1 MTQINKNMIW
11 NSVGNTA
18 YNGLQGL
25 ITVMTAR
32 KLGMDSAGVLSL
44 AMSVSLIF
52 RSVTYFG
59 TREFLVT
66 DREDKYSFSDYFGLR
81 TLCCPVSFALCII
94 FAALNRYSHEQLAAI
109 LLYMIFRLSEGLS
122 DIIYGNLQKN
132 ERLDKAGMLI
142 TGKAVISTAA
152 FMSGFYLLDSLNIG
166 LLFMSVSAMLY
177 SLMAELPTTQV
188 CIARS
193 SFKKIRQLAVETLP
207 VFIYLLENSVIFNA
221 PKYFLSKVSDEASVG
236 LYSSLF
242 SFILIIHA
250 LFQYLYFPYITV
262 FTKME
267 GEKRY
272 ADASKLAAKLIISLI
287 IVASI
292 FSAAA
297 LTFGNTIFMAVFNT
311 DIDVLPFLIPAIAS
325 VCTYSAL
332 TFFASVTIIKRD
344 LKGLILG
351 YLIGILLYIPTPVI
365 FIPMWGINGASLGM
379 LLAAASTTLFLVIW
393 NRKIHRPK

>member
-18 YNGLQGL
+18 YNWLQWL
-25 ITVMTAR
+25 ITVITAR

-66 DREDKYSFSDYFGLR
+66 DREGKYSFSDYFGLR
-81 TLCCPVSFALCII
+81 TLCCIFSFALCAI
-94 FAALNRYSHEQLAAI
+94 FAALNGYSHEQLAAI

-122 DIIYGNLQKN
+122 DIIYAELQKK

-142 TGKAVISTAA
+142 SGKAVITTAA
-152 FMSGFYLLDSLNIG
+152 FMAGFYLGDSLILG
-166 LLFMSVSAMLY
+166 LLLMSVSSMLY
-177 SLMAELPTTQV
+177 SLAAELPSLKV
-188 CIARS
+188 SIERL
-193 SFKKIRQLAVETLP
+193 SFKKICQLAIETFP

-221 PKYFLSKVSDEASVG
+221 PKYLLSKVSDEASVG

-267 GEKRY
+267 GGKNY
-272 ADASKLAAKLIISLI
+272 ADASKLAAKLIIGLI
-287 IVASI
+287 IVAVI

-297 LTFGNTIFMAVFNT
+297 LAYGNTVFMSVFNT
-311 DIDVLPFLIPAIAS
+311 DIDISPFLIPAILS

-344 LKGLILG
+344 LKCLIIG
-351 YLIGILLYIPTPVI
+351 YLIGILLYIPTPAI

-379 LLAAASTTLFLVIW
+379 FLAAASTTLFLVIR
-393 NRKIHRPK
+393 NRKIHLL